1 MDYRLKRV
9 IDFFKEEMVANAAGG
24 SGGFSGSA
32 NAAGPVAGFDPVMG
46 KKVSRRRSIGRW
58 AKSLQSMKKK
68 IKESLST
75 KDTKNLN
82 KASALSQSDKPKDQ
96 DRARARRTEVDYKDL
111 MRQIKAKKNNVV
123 G

>member
-9 IDFFKEEMVANAAGG
+9 IDFFREEMVANAAGG

-46 KKVSRRRSIGRW
+46 KKISRRKSIGRW
-58 AKSLQSMKKK
+58 SKSLQNKKK

-82 KASALSQSDKPKDQ
+82 KASALSQSDSPKDQ

-111 MRQIKAKKNNVV
+111 MRQIKAKKGNVV